1 MDELIA
7 TIFDLTVDMIGSLEK
22 EDYEGFEQ
30 LLLIR
35 SEIMVKVD
43 AIRADSPDFKYSPK
57 AKQFL
62 KDTMSLD
69 QSLTPLLKENIT
81 KTKIILNQIKNN
93 KQISRKY
100 QPIINQSNGVFVDT
114 NQ

>member
-7 TIFDLTVDMIGSLEK
+7 TIFDLTVDMSSSLEK
-22 EDYEGFEQ
+22 GDFEGFEQ

-43 AIRADSPDFKYSPK
+43 AIRADSPDFQYSPK
-57 AKQFL
+57 AKQLL
-62 KDTMSLD
+62 KDTLSLD
-69 QSLTPLLKENIT
+69 QNLTPLLKENIT
-81 KTKIILNQIKNN
+81 NTKTILNQIKNN

-100 QPIINQSNGVFVDT
+100 QPIINQSNGVFVDSK
-114 NQ
+114 Q